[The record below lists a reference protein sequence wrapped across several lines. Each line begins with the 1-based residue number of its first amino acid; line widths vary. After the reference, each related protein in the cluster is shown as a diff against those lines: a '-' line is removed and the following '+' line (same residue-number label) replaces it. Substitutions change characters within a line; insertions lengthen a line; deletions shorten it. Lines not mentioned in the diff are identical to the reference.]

1 MTIRTD
7 EDPTIP
13 PSAAEEAGEWDARL
27 RAPNCTDDERASFAV
42 WCDADVTHRE
52 AFERLQAIVATLRH
66 ERGRAD
72 VRALRDEALRN
83 VQHRRHRFW
92 TKAWTRAAAVGFI
105 ALTIGVVLWKRPAE
119 DWLSRV
125 DTYSTGIG
133 QRSTLVLEDGSSVE
147 LNAQSR
153 INVRFSSSQRH
164 VELAEGQVLF
174 NVAKNQARPFVV
186 DAGNRRIVAVG
197 TQFDV
202 RLDVRSV
209 QVTLIEGKVRV
220 GQGAPGDATVAKDD
234 GIELL
239 PGRQFVAMLPASVQA
254 NHRESPSAATL
265 MMSRTLVRDIDV
277 AKVTGWR
284 EGRIFLNDVPLDE
297 AVEEMNKHSAVQ
309 IRIDSAVLAGVHV
322 NGMFKAGGQ
331 ESFVAALEEYFPI
344 SAQRRSDREIV
355 LTVR

>member
-7 EDPTIP
+7 EDPLSP
-13 PSAAEEAGEWDARL
+13 PSAAEQAGEWDARL
-27 RAPNCTDDERASFAV
+27 RAPDCTDDDRASFAA
-42 WCDADVTHRE
+42 WCDADATHRE
-52 AFERLQAIVATLRH
+52 AFERLQTIVATLRH

-83 VQHRRHRFW
+83 VQHRRRRFW
-92 TKAWTRAAAVGFI
+92 ARTWTRAAAVGFI
-105 ALTIGVVLWKRPAE
+105 ALTIGMVLWKRPADE
-119 DWLSRV
+119 WLSRV

-133 QRSTLVLEDGSSVE
+133 QRSTLMLEDGSSVE

-153 INVRFSSSQRH
+153 INVRFSRSQRH
-164 VELAEGQVLF
+164 VQLAEGQVLF
-174 NVAKNQARPFVV
+174 NVAKNQRRPFVV

-202 RLDVRSV
+202 RLDIRSV

-220 GQGAPGDATVAKDD
+220 GQGASGGAAVAKDD
-234 GIELL
+234 EIELL
-239 PGRQFVAMLPASVQA
+239 PGRQFVALLPAPA
-254 NHRESPSAATL
+254 LGNHRESPGGAG
-265 MMSRTLVRDIDV
+265 MMTSPPFVRDIDV
-277 AKVTGWR
+277 ANVTGWR

-309 IRIDSAVLAGVHV
+309 IRIEGAALAGIHV

-331 ESFVAALEEYFPI
+331 ESFVAALEDYFPI
-344 SAQRRSDREIV
+344 SARRRSDHEIV
-355 LTVR
+355 LTPR